1 MINILEIILI
11 VFMISLNVNVKKDDK
26 INQNAKASVSNSV
39 KSKIDNEEKIFKFIK
54 LVQPK
59 FSEKQSLEIKDAII
73 LYSDKY
79 KVDPMLTTSVA
90 YVESE
95 FNMKSKPCIGIM
107 QLVKSSVRFYD
118 PYKIYNPYT
127 IKGNIAIGVIEIS
140 KHYSNIKSNGLLPSR
155 SSTRNVL
162 IRYNGSKYKYSYAIK
177 VMRVKNRLKDWDLLK
192 IKNHLKSNSLW
203 N

>member
-39 KSKIDNEEKIFKFIK
+39 KSKIDNKEKIFKFIK

-59 FSEKQSLEIKDAII
+59 FTDNHVSEITEAII
-73 LYSDKY
+73 LYSNKY
-79 KVDPMLTTSVA
+79 KIDPMLTTSVA

-95 FNMKSKPCIGIM
+95 FNMRSKPCIGIM
-107 QLVKSSVRFYD
+107 QLVRTSIRFYD
-118 PYKIYNPYT
+118 PFKQYNPYT
-127 IKGNIAIGVIEIS
+127 IRGNIAIGCIEIS
-140 KHYSNIKSNGLLPSR
+140 KHYSNIRSNGLLPSR
-155 SSTRNVL
+155 SSTRTVL
-162 IRYNGSKYKYSYAIK
+162 LRYNGSRFKYSYAVK
-177 VMRVKNRLKDWDLLK
+177 VMRVKSRIKEWDIDQIKKYIK
-192 IKNHLKSNSLW
+192 INSLW